1 LLSKFNLHRYVEAVM
16 EEKVSTTNVDMS
28 SVTPKYKRY
37 SKDEIKEI
45 IDRL

>member
-1 LLSKFNLHRYVEAVM
+1 M

-28 SVTPKYKRY
+28 SVTPNYTRY
-37 SKDEIKEI
+37 SKDQIKEI

>member
-1 LLSKFNLHRYVEAVM
+1 M

-28 SVTPKYKRY
+28 SVTPIYTRY
-37 SKDEIKEI
+37 SKDQIKEI